1 MGGGRLGASTGAK
14 PTYAR
19 IFLAYASE
27 DAVIADA
34 VQGNLERAGRS
45 RGHRLLITKWELTG
59 KLGESTL
66 KGLLEQANKND
77 FGIFLL
83 TPIDPSNLRGANR
96 LIARDNVVFELGL
109 FTGHKGT
116 SRALMLRPEGSGNA
130 MPSDLAGIH
139 ALEYAPADSPD
150 DWNSV
155 VNTAC
160 VDAVAHIIEEMERE
174 ANARATTKSQAPT
187 TEPAPS
193 NSMSALEKLAAS
205 LIADASRGRLAPI
218 TATSLR
224 RGLLVVHGLHGIG
237 QVVAFDPKTSTEL
250 YVTVDFGSA
259 TGVVSIDELY
269 ALD

>member
-116 SRALMLRPEGSGNA
+116 SRALMLRPEAS
-130 MPSDLAGIH
+130 
-139 ALEYAPADSPD
+139 
-150 DWNSV
+150 
-155 VNTAC
+155 
-160 VDAVAHIIEEMERE
+160 
-174 ANARATTKSQAPT
+174 ARATTKSQAPT